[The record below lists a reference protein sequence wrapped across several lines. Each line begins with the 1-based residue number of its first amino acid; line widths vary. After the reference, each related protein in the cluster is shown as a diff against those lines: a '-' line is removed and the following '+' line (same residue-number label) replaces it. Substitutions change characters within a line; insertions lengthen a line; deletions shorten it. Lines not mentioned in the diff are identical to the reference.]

1 MKAMIARG
9 RKFLI
14 AEQRDDGSW
23 PETTRPPGNVSYAER
38 ISTAG
43 WCTMALLAT
52 ASR

>member
-14 AEQRDDGSW
+14 KEQHDDGSW
-23 PETTRPPGNVSYAER
+23 PETTRPPGNASYAER

-43 WCTMALLAT
+43 WATMALLAT
-52 ASR
+52 TPR